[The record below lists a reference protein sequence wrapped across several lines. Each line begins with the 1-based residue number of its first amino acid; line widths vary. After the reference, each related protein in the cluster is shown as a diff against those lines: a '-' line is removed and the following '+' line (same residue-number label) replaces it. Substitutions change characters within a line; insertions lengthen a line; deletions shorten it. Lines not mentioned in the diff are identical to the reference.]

1 MSKKPRAKRADALN
15 QMGSLI
21 FMLTRVY
28 PDQAAA
34 YRKHVADHRKWDA
47 LVSSSPTPR
56 IAANAERWRDQSERF
71 ADKYRGLCVEMV
83 EKLSDLARLVAHHF
97 PEFDGKLR
105 DVQIH
110 AEHWHNKPPEQ
121 WDNLLE
127 ELGRIQAAV
136 LRAAPSLH
144 ATKPSKRRGRRE
156 IPLDEIRD
164 KLDEVER
171 IGISSYCQ
179 REGIDPS
186 TISRWRTRLKK
197 P

>member
-28 PDQAAA
+28 PKQ
-34 YRKHVADHRKWDA
+34 
-47 LVSSSPTPR
+47 
-56 IAANAERWRDQSERF
+56 AERYQKAKRDEQRWGEVPAGDPLFSFASER
-71 ADKYRGLCVEMV
+71 
-83 EKLSDLARLVAHHF
+83 LAEASRHAEIWREVCQQAREQIPILAQLVASHF
-97 PEFDGKLR
+97 PEVYR
-105 DVQIH
+105 DLEAVRFNTDM
-110 AEHWHNKPPEQ
+110 WHDKPVDEWQ
-121 WDNLLE
+121 TLFT
-127 ELGRIQAAV
+127 ELADIESAA